1 MEGTL
6 REGERG
12 AGVCMHDRKLALASY
27 RDKRTVKVLKKN
39 IYHNSL

>member
-6 REGERG
+6 RVCERG

-27 RDKRTVKVLKKN
+27 KQKRIVKV
-39 IYHNSL
+39 